1 MTPVSLQPTFLV
13 FTSLFDSMKWPYYQ
27 KYVNQITESH
37 NSLKLVFT
45 NTGGLGS
52 NFVGFQF
59 SLESNSLDI
68 CVLCEANYED
78 SVVSRNFFCMVH
90 VPLVGKDSVTH
101 MHGREVYVKERL
113 SFTWDISEENSEY
126 SYFCF

>member
-1 MTPVSLQPTFLV
+1 MSFVPRKEYSFKVAKIIAMTPVSLQPTFLV
-13 FTSLFDSMKWPYYQ
+13 FTAFFDSVKWPYYQ
-27 KYVNQITESH
+27 KYVNQITKSH

-78 SVVSRNFFCMVH
+78 SVVSRNFVWFMF
-90 VPLVGKDSVTH
+90 L
-101 MHGREVYVKERL
+101 
-113 SFTWDISEENSEY
+113 
-126 SYFCF
+126 